1 MVTRRVLAAVVLLA
15 ATGLDARSAAGQ
27 TSAELFNDQV
37 LQRIDLYVNTRDWHL
52 LRARYLEN
60 EYYPANRKWNGTTV
74 TNVAIRSRGSGS
86 RSAAKPALRV
96 DFNRYATG
104 RTFLGLTAVDLNNAV
119 QDPSN
124 LREALAMKVYRAMGI
139 PAPRAV
145 PAALY
150 VNNAFFGLYLLVE
163 EIDEAAIAR
172 LFGESGGYLFEYKWT
187 FPWQFE
193 YLGNDLAAYAAL
205 YEPQTRVTESA
216 GALYLPVEAMVRTI
230 TDAPDDRF
238 AEAMSEYL
246 EIGAFIR
253 LVAAQA
259 FIGEADGLL
268 GNWGVNNHY
277 LYRASQGNLHRFVV
291 WDASSAFHLSDY
303 PLDAGHAESVLM
315 RRAMS
320 VPALKAAYHD
330 TLLEAAALADQ
341 IDGPGTPDAPA
352 RGWLERE
359 AVRLLDLIRDAAYAD
374 RVKPFTNAEF
384 DEAASMILAFARS
397 RGDVARR
404 AAPRVAPTPDLRV
417 P

>member
-1 MVTRRVLAAVVLLA
+1 MVKRRVIAAVVLLA
-15 ATGLDARSAAGQ
+15 AAGLDARSAAGQ
-27 TSAELFNDQV
+27 TSADLFNDQV
-37 LQRIDLYVNTRDWHL
+37 LQRIDLYVNTRDWYL
-52 LRARYLEN
+52 LRARYMEN
-60 EYYPANRKWNGTTV
+60 EYYPANLKWNGTTV
-74 TNVAIRSRGSGS
+74 TNVAIRSRGTGS
-86 RSAAKPALRV
+86 RSPVKPALRV

-104 RTFLGLTAVDLNNAV
+104 RTFLGLTAVDLNNAT
-119 QDPSN
+119 QDPSS
-124 LREALAMKVYRAMGI
+124 LREALAMKFYRAMGI
-139 PAPRAV
+139 PAPRAA

-150 VNNAFFGLYLLVE
+150 VNNTYFGLYLLVE

-193 YLGNDLAAYAAL
+193 YLEL
-205 YEPQTRVTESA
+205 
-216 GALYLPVEAMVRTI
+216 
-230 TDAPDDRF
+230 
-238 AEAMSEYL
+238 
-246 EIGAFIR
+246 GAFIR
-253 LVAAQA
+253 LVAVQA

-277 LYRASQGNLHRFVV
+277 LYRASQKNLHRFIV
-291 WDASSAFHLSDY
+291 WDASSSFHLSDY

-320 VPALKAAYHD
+320 VPGLKAAYRD

-341 IDGPGTPDAPA
+341 VEGPGTPEAPA

-359 AVRLLDLIRDAAYAD
+359 AVRLLDLIRDTAYAD
-374 RVKPFTNAEF
+374 KAKPFTNAEF

-404 AAPRVAPTPDLRV
+404 VATRFAPTAGMRDP
-417 P
+417 